1 MTVRNVGVRQ
11 FSQKD
16 GRAHLVLTAETD
28 VDPAGKFDL
37 QYMVAPAS
45 AVPSERLRDE
55 CEPHE
60 PIFIVRTRHD
70 MVGAYEY
77 SEQIKSW
84 LEAVIRDHGYDTTIQ
99 YQPEAGEYSSVAHQA
114 IQINGQDL
122 EAMKEMYDVLEY
134 RND

>member
-28 VDPAGKFDL
+28 ADPAGKFDL

-55 CEPHE
+55 CEADE

-77 SEQIKSW
+77 SQQIKNW
-84 LEAVIRDHGYDTTIQ
+84 LEAVIRNHGYDTTIQ
-99 YQPEAGEYSSVAHQA
+99 YDPEAGEYSSVAHQA
-114 IQINGQDL
+114 IPINGQDL
-122 EAMKEMYDVLEY
+122 KAMKQMYELFED
-134 RND
+134 RS